1 MPYRQ
6 KTDEIL
12 SPELIRILKIFGL
25 VSIGLVFILSFF
37 NTKRANNTGDDLTFR
52 MSSSSRL
59 YFLNVRAI
67 RYDRE
72 TRSDAGMLLF
82 RHESRTVSKTDP
94 LLNLVLI
101 FNSRKDEAYLYLEPV
116 NMDWPL
122 ELRVI
127 HEGETQD
134 ILLENG
140 NNTQFLAQVR
150 QLEPWIKA
158 DADFEVKVDS
168 AWVSIWDDPKE
179 REALQA
185 TLGDYFRLINGRE

>member
-1 MPYRQ
+1 M
-6 KTDEIL
+6 
-12 SPELIRILKIFGL
+12 
-25 VSIGLVFILSFF
+25 SIGLVFILSFF

-82 RHESRTVSKTDP
+82 RHGSRTVAKTDP

-101 FNSRKDEAYLYLEPV
+101 LNSRKDEAYLYLEPV
-116 NMDWPL
+116 NVDWPL
-122 ELRVI
+122 ELRVTN
-127 HEGETQD
+127 EGETQN

-158 DADFEVKVDS
+158 DADFEVKVGS
-168 AWVSIWDDPKE
+168 AWVSIWEDPKE

-185 TLGDYFRLINGRE
+185 ILGDYFRLINERE